1 MKKVIN
7 QQVGLFDSV
16 LIFLPCESV
25 QKTRM
30 NVAQPL
36 KNGSIAM
43 NGPNVNC
50 EKLTPGCSH
59 LPTLLIFVPEGPT

>member
-7 QQVGLFDSV
+7 QQVGLFVSL

-43 NGPNVNC
+43 NGRNVNC
-50 EKLTPGCSH
+50 SKLTPGCSH
-59 LPTLLIFVPEGPT
+59 LPTLSIFVPECPT